1 MAFRRYLIV
10 ALFAFAVLSAPSVRA
25 QTPAPASH
33 PTSTPYAGDLGIFED
48 PGREQRLQINRVM
61 DLLHIKPGS
70 TVADIGAGGGWF
82 SVRAAR
88 RVGPKGRVIA
98 EDINPKYIAYAR
110 RKYKREF
117 AVADVS
123 SYDQRP
129 SDGYDLILVNSF
141 LHHLDTLDCS
151 KILQRLATWLSADG
165 YIHLLELVLP
175 EDRSTSQFLARA
187 DRGKFVRPL
196 GEWRK
201 LFEDHLEIAV
211 FEPYPMRLAGTTLW
225 NMVYCKA
232 KAKS

>member
-1 MAFRRYLIV
+1 MNVLNYLLEQTAVYSLWQAPFAVAKLAPFFAHNNIARARRVLDV
-10 ALFAFAVLSAPSVRA
+10 GCGPGTNTALFAHAE
-25 QTPAPASH
+25 
-33 PTSTPYAGDLGIFED
+33 YLG
-48 PGREQRLQINRVM
+48 V
-61 DLLHIKPGS
+61 
-70 TVADIGAGGGWF
+70 
-82 SVRAAR
+82 
-88 RVGPKGRVIA
+88 
-98 EDINPKYIAYAR
+98 DINSKYIAYAR

-123 SYDQRP
+123 SYDQSP
-129 SDGYDLILVNSF
+129 ADGYDLVLVNSF

-187 DRGKFVRPL
+187 DRGKFVRPI